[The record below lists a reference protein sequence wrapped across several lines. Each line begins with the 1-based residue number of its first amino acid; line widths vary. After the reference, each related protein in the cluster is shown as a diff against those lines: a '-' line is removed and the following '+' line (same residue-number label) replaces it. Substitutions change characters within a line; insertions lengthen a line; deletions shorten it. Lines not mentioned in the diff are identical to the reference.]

1 MCRYSKIQNNP
12 QISNTSDPSISDKG
26 YSTCCRKSQLF
37 NSTTEMTFD
46 LTLFVVE
53 TAENIGFAC
62 ELLTEDTTI
71 CYGED
76 IK

>member
-1 MCRYSKIQNNP
+1 MKPIIKF
-12 QISNTSDPSISDKG
+12 ISRNDIWLHFFSI
-26 YSTCCRKSQLF
+26 
-37 NSTTEMTFD
+37 
-46 LTLFVVE
+46 VE

-76 IK
+76 IR

>member
-1 MCRYSKIQNNP
+1 MLVSSCQHPELQILCFWIMEAHSVLNINNLLNLVVGMTCAPFYS
-12 QISNTSDPSISDKG
+12 
-26 YSTCCRKSQLF
+26 
-37 NSTTEMTFD
+37 
-46 LTLFVVE
+46 VVE

-62 ELLTEDTTI
+62 ELLTEETTI

>member
-1 MCRYSKIQNNP
+1 MKAIIKF
-12 QISNTSDPSISDKG
+12 ISRNDIW
-26 YSTCCRKSQLF
+26 LF
-37 NSTTEMTFD
+37 FS
-46 LTLFVVE
+46 VVE

-76 IK
+76 IRWVKGLQCENM

>member
-1 MCRYSKIQNNP
+1 MT
-12 QISNTSDPSISDKG
+12 SNFIFFSA
-26 YSTCCRKSQLF
+26 
-37 NSTTEMTFD
+37 
-46 LTLFVVE
+46 VE

-62 ELLTEDTTI
+62 ELLTEETTI